1 MGKNLEQLLFKSK
14 NRSSA
19 QSLKVTWITKLIV
32 TGSDLLYLIAALNR
46 RHMQRLNNALQLL
59 YGLLTQFKVIISD
72 SKGRSQ
78 TQELK
83 DVAAQPFLGSK
94 IGDSIDSSTVGIT
107 GGKIRI
113 TGGSD
118 KSGTPMRPDIH
129 GGVKKYVLLSKGVG
143 MRDIKEGNRIRKL
156 VRGNLITEEIYQ
168 LNCMLIDNNLPDIS
182 VNQDKPAKDDTKQ

>member
-1 MGKNLEQLLFKSK
+1 MVVHL
-14 NRSSA
+14 
-19 QSLKVTWITKLIV
+19 WIKIFTK
-32 TGSDLLYLIAALNR
+32 YLIK
-46 RHMQRLNNALQLL
+46 QRLNNAFQLL
-59 YGLLTQFKVIISD
+59 FWILAQFKVIISD
-72 SKGRSQ
+72 AKGRSQ
-78 TQELK
+78 AQEIK

-118 KSGTPMRPDIH
+118 RSGTPMRPDIH

-143 MRDIKEGNRIRKL
+143 MRDIKDGNRIRKL

-168 LNCMLIDNNLPDIS
+168 LNCMLIDCNLPDLS
-182 VNQDKPAKDDTKQ
+182 ADRDKLTKDDIMK

>member
-1 MGKNLEQLLFKSK
+1 MVVHL
-14 NRSSA
+14 
-19 QSLKVTWITKLIV
+19 WIKRFTK
-32 TGSDLLYLIAALNR
+32 YLIK
-46 RHMQRLNNALQLL
+46 QRLNNAFQLL
-59 YGLLTQFKVIISD
+59 SWILAQFKVIISD
-72 SKGRSQ
+72 TKGRSQ
-78 TQELK
+78 AQEIK

-118 KSGTPMRPDIH
+118 RSGTPMRPDIH

-143 MRDIKEGNRIRKL
+143 MRDIKDGNRIRKL

-168 LNCMLIDNNLPDIS
+168 LNCMLIDCNLPDLS
-182 VNQDKPAKDDTKQ
+182 VDQGDKLAKDDVMK